1 MADQQNNGQQSQG
14 QQSSFFKNI
23 LNKLPYQTVDFNKV
37 LNDLNPKYNTFEDVG
52 MKRTEALAKNSI
64 FFNNE
69 FNNTGSGQISVDG
82 NYSNLVY
89 ANVEENKGGRLQDYR
104 VMASFAEISDA
115 LDEICDECIS
125 KDANGNIINL
135 ILRNVELNSDI
146 EENLRDE
153 FEKYIDYFNLE
164 RKGFEYFRQ
173 LLCEGEVYFEHIIHK
188 QFTEDGILGVVHLPS
203 DLIDPIYDNI
213 QNMIIKGYILRKPIF
228 DPNKP
233 GKIDKFDF
241 IPMDDN
247 QISYINSGIWNQDK
261 TFRLPHIENARRAYR
276 QLSLVEDAIV
286 IYRLV
291 RAPERLV
298 FNVDVGNM
306 APPKAEAYLRKLIQ
320 EYWSKKTFDSNQ
332 SGQVQKFNPQSML
345 DSFWFAKRAGSEGTS
360 VTQLAGGANLGE
372 LADLIYFVN
381 KLYKAL
387 KVPVN
392 RLNPD
397 SSFSDGDQILRDELK
412 FAKFIIRLQSHFAQG
427 LKNGFL
433 THLKMRDMFT
443 KYDLNSK
450 NIHIEFNVPTNFYEM
465 RESQK
470 LSLKVDNFN
479 SLAANEY
486 ISATYS
492 QKKYLDWTDT
502 EIKANREFLRKDK
515 ELEWELSQI
524 TNGGPNWRDGLEGSV
539 EDADG
544 AAPGGDV
551 AGGVPPEFGGG
562 AADVGGDDP
571 AADEGDAPAD
581 APIGGAADIP
591 AIPDV

>member
-261 TFRLPHIENARRAYR
+261 TFRLPFIENARRSYR

-544 AAPGGDV
+544 AAP
-551 AGGVPPEFGGG
+551 
-562 AADVGGDDP
+562 

>member
-1 MADQQNNGQQSQG
+1 MADQQNNGQQSG
-14 QQSSFFKNI
+14 FFKNI

-37 LNDLNPKYNTFEDVG
+37 LSDLNPKYQSFEDVG

-69 FNNTGSGQISVDG
+69 YNNAGTGQISVDG
-82 NYSNLVY
+82 NYSSLVY

-104 VMASFAEISDA
+104 IMASFAEISDA
-115 LDEICDECIS
+115 LDQICDECIN
-125 KDANGNIINL
+125 KDSQGNVINL
-135 ILRNVELNSDI
+135 ILRNTELQSDI
-146 EENLRDE
+146 EQSIKDE
-153 FEKYIDYFNLE
+153 FEKYIEYFDLE

-173 LLCEGEVYFEHIIHK
+173 LLVEGEVYFEHIIHK
-188 QFTEDGILGVVHLPS
+188 QYTDDGILGVAHLPS

-213 QNMIIKGYILRKPIF
+213 QNMLIKGYILRKPIF
-228 DPNKP
+228 DPTQP

-247 QISYINSGIWNQDK
+247 QVSYINSGIWNQDK
-261 TFRLPHIENARRAYR
+261 TFRLPYIENARRAYR
-276 QLSLVEDAIV
+276 QLSLVEDSIV

-360 VTQLAGGANLGE
+360 VTQLPGGANLGE
-372 LADLIYFVN
+372 LADLMYFVN

-387 KVPVN
+387 KVPTN

-397 SSFSDGDQILRDELK
+397 STFSDGDQILREELK
-412 FAKFIIRLQSHFAQG
+412 FAKFIIRLQQHFAQG
-427 LKNGFL
+427 IKNGFL
-433 THLKMRDMFT
+433 THLKLRDMFT
-443 KYDLNSK
+443 KYDIRAQ
-450 NIHIEFNVPTNFYEM
+450 NIHLEFNVPTNFYEM

-470 LSLKVDNFN
+470 LALKVDNFN
-479 SLAANEY
+479 SLATNEY

-492 QKKYLDWTDT
+492 QKKYLSWSDT

-515 ELEWELSQI
+515 ELEWELAQI
-524 TNGGPNWRDGLEGSV
+524 TNGGPNWRDDLEQ
-539 EDADG
+539 A
-544 AAPGGDV
+544 AAPGGEV
-551 AGGVPPEFGGG
+551 AAGGEAGGIPPEFGGG
-562 AADVGGDDP
+562 EADIGGDVGGEGP
-571 AADEGDAPAD
+571 VEVAPDES
-581 APIGGAADIP
+581 IP
-591 AIPDV
+591 EEPVA

>member
-1 MADQQNNGQQSQG
+1 MADQQNNGQQSG
-14 QQSSFFKNI
+14 FFKNI

-37 LNDLNPKYNTFEDVG
+37 LSDLNPKYQSFEDVG

-69 FNNTGSGQISVDG
+69 YNNTGTGQISVDG
-82 NYSNLVY
+82 NYSSLVY

-115 LDEICDECIS
+115 LDQICDECIN
-125 KDANGNIINL
+125 KDSQGNVINL
-135 ILRNVELNSDI
+135 ILRNTELQSDI
-146 EENLRDE
+146 EQNIKDE
-153 FEKYIDYFNLE
+153 FEKYIEYFDLE

-173 LLCEGEVYFEHIIHK
+173 LLVEGEVYFEHIIHK
-188 QFTEDGILGVVHLPS
+188 QYTDDGILGVAHLPS

-228 DPNKP
+228 DPTKP

-247 QISYINSGIWNQDK
+247 QVSYINSGIWNQDK
-261 TFRLPHIENARRAYR
+261 TFRLPYIENARRAYR
-276 QLSLVEDAIV
+276 QLSLVEDSIV

-360 VTQLAGGANLGE
+360 VTQLPGGANLGE
-372 LADLIYFVN
+372 LADLMYFVN

-387 KVPVN
+387 KVPTN

-397 SSFSDGDQILRDELK
+397 STFSDGDQILREELK
-412 FAKFIIRLQSHFAQG
+412 FAKFIIRLQQHFAQG
-427 LKNGFL
+427 IKNGFL
-433 THLKMRDMFT
+433 THLKLRDMFT
-443 KYDLNSK
+443 KYDIK
-450 NIHIEFNVPTNFYEM
+450 AQNIHLEFNVPTNFYEM

-470 LSLKVDNFN
+470 LALKVDNFN
-479 SLAANEY
+479 SLATNEY

-492 QKKYLDWTDT
+492 QKKYLSWSDT

-515 ELEWELSQI
+515 ELEWELAQI
-524 TNGGPNWRDGLEGSV
+524 TNGGPNWRDDLEQ
-539 EDADG
+539 A
-544 AAPGGDV
+544 AAPGGEV
-551 AGGVPPEFGGG
+551 AGGGEAGGMPPEFGGG
-562 AADVGGDDP
+562 EADIGGD
-571 AADEGDAPAD
+571 
-581 APIGGAADIP
+581 IGGEEPVEVA
-591 AIPDV
+591 PDESVPEEPVA

>member
-1 MADQQNNGQQSQG
+1 
-14 QQSSFFKNI
+14 
-23 LNKLPYQTVDFNKV
+23 
-37 LNDLNPKYNTFEDVG
+37 

-291 RAPERLV
+291 RAPERV

-581 APIGGAADIP
+581 APIGGAADMP

>member
-1 MADQQNNGQQSQG
+1 MADQQNNGQQSG
-14 QQSSFFKNI
+14 FFKNI
-23 LNKLPYQTVDFNKV
+23 LNKLPYQTVDCNKV
-37 LNDLNPKYNTFEDVG
+37 LSDLNPKYQSFEDVG

-69 FNNTGSGQISVDG
+69 YNNAGTGQISVDG
-82 NYSNLVY
+82 NYSSLVY

-104 VMASFAEISDA
+104 IMASFAEISDA
-115 LDEICDECIS
+115 LDQICDECIN
-125 KDANGNIINL
+125 KDSQGNVINL
-135 ILRNVELNSDI
+135 ILRNTELQSDI
-146 EENLRDE
+146 EQSIKDE
-153 FEKYIDYFNLE
+153 FEKYIEYFDLE

-173 LLCEGEVYFEHIIHK
+173 LLVEGEVYFEHIIHK
-188 QFTEDGILGVVHLPS
+188 QYTDDGILGVAHLPS

-213 QNMIIKGYILRKPIF
+213 QNMLIKGYILRKPIF
-228 DPNKP
+228 DPTQP

-247 QISYINSGIWNQDK
+247 QVSYINSGIWNQDK
-261 TFRLPHIENARRAYR
+261 TFRLPYIENARRAYR
-276 QLSLVEDAIV
+276 QLSLVEDSIV

-306 APPKAEAYLRKLIQ
+306 APPKAEAYLRKLMQ

-360 VTQLAGGANLGE
+360 VTQLPGGANLGE
-372 LADLIYFVN
+372 LADLMYFVN

-387 KVPVN
+387 KVPTN

-397 SSFSDGDQILRDELK
+397 STFSDGDQILREELK
-412 FAKFIIRLQSHFAQG
+412 FAKFIIRLQQHFAQG
-427 LKNGFL
+427 IKNGFL
-433 THLKMRDMFT
+433 THLKLRDMFT
-443 KYDLNSK
+443 KYDIRAQ
-450 NIHIEFNVPTNFYEM
+450 NIHLEFNVPTNFYEM

-470 LSLKVDNFN
+470 LALKVDNFN
-479 SLAANEY
+479 SLATNEY

-492 QKKYLDWTDT
+492 QKKYLSWSDT

-515 ELEWELSQI
+515 ELEWELAQI
-524 TNGGPNWRDGLEGSV
+524 TNGGPNWRDDLEQ
-539 EDADG
+539 A
-544 AAPGGDV
+544 AAPGGEV
-551 AGGVPPEFGGG
+551 AAGGEAGGMPPEFGGG
-562 AADVGGDDP
+562 AADVGGDVAVEEP
-571 AADEGDAPAD
+571 IE
-581 APIGGAADIP
+581 APIEEPVA
-591 AIPDV
+591 

>member
-1 MADQQNNGQQSQG
+1 MADQQNNGQQSAG

-125 KDANGNIINL
+125 KDDNGNIINL
-135 ILRNVELNSDI
+135 ILRNIEISSDI
-146 EENLRDE
+146 EQNLRDE

-372 LADLIYFVN
+372 LADLMYFVN

-412 FAKFIIRLQSHFAQG
+412 FAKFIIRLQQHFAQG

-470 LSLKVDNFN
+470 LELKAANFN
-479 SLAANEY
+479 SLATNEY
-486 ISATYS
+486 ISATYG
-492 QKKYLDWTDT
+492 QKKYLGWTDT

-524 TNGGPNWRDGLEGSV
+524 TNGGPNWRDGLEGPA
-539 EDADG
+539 EDAAG

-551 AGGVPPEFGGG
+551 AGSGMPPEFGGG
-562 AADVGGDDP
+562 AADVGGDDTVEEP
-571 AADEGDAPAD
+571 VDAP
-581 APIGGAADIP
+581 PVE
-591 AIPDV
+591 DVPVEPSS